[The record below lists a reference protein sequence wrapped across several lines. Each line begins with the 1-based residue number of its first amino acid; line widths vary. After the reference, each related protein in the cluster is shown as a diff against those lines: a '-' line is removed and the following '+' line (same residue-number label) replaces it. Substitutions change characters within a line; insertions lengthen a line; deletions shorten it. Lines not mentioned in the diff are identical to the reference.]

1 MINKLILLPITL
13 FTLSACHK
21 QPDPLFV
28 KLTAE
33 ETGVNFVNRSLDKK
47 NFNIFN
53 YRNFYNGGGV
63 AIGDVNN
70 DGLPDLFLT
79 SNFEE
84 NKLYLNKG
92 GMKFTDVTKQA
103 GIIGKKFWST
113 GVTFA
118 DVNGDGLLDIY
129 VCNSGSRDERGNQL
143 YINEGV
149 KNGVPVFT
157 EKAKEYGLWDGGFS
171 THAAFFDYD
180 RDGDLDMY
188 LLNNSFTPMDRL
200 GYANMRETRD
210 KLGGHKLF
218 ENRSEE
224 HSLSSEERV
233 ARSGEPSGG
242 SKKKGSQQAGK
253 EAKPLFVD
261 VSEEAG
267 IYGSLIGF
275 GLGIT
280 IGDVNNDNWLDIYI
294 SNDFYERDYLYI
306 NQKGGRS
313 GVPAFKEDIENEM
326 GHISLASMGAD
337 IADVNNDGNL
347 DIFVTDMLPDDDYR
361 LKTTTAFESYELGK
375 LKESRD
381 FFYQDSRNMLHLNNG
396 DGTFSEIGRMAGTSA
411 TDWSWGALLFDMD
424 MDGRKDIF
432 VANGILKD
440 LTDQDY
446 MAFLASNPDLQ
457 PMIEGTKKFD
467 YKEYVDKMGSRPLPN
482 YAYRNMGDGMKYE
495 NKAADWGLGEPSF
508 SNGSAYGDLDND
520 GDLDLV
526 VNNNDAPVSI
536 FANTS
541 VEKNHKNFLR
551 VQLDGYGYNRNAIGA
566 KVYVYQEGANGK
578 PQTQFL
584 QQMPNRG
591 FESSVD
597 LTMVFG
603 LDNNPAIDSLVVIWP
618 DDKKQLIRQPKANT
632 TLSLAHKN
640 ADQRALFSTPAMPGK
655 RLFQDITESSK
666 LNYVHKENE
675 FVDYDRDGLL
685 KQMLSREGP
694 ALAVGDINGDG
705 LDDVFLGGAV
715 DMPRSLYVQRADGTF
730 YLQKQPFLL
739 DAIYTED
746 VAATFF
752 DADGDKDLD
761 LYVATGGNE
770 FADSTYTA
778 DRLYLNDGKGNL
790 TWNRTLPRTLANN
803 SCVVAADFDLDGD
816 QDLFVGARMNSGRY
830 GQNPDQLLLV
840 NDGKGNFRKATREL
854 MPFSANIGMV
864 TDAVWAD
871 IDHDRYPDLVL
882 VGDWMPITVLR
893 NKRGK
898 GFEQVDSETLTNS
911 GGWWNTIQAADLD
924 NDGDIDFI
932 AGNLGLNSRMVASV
946 AEPAHLYSNDFDQN
960 GSYDQIITCFRPTT
974 DGRDG
979 TMETRECV
987 MVQKPDLQKRIPSIK
1002 TKYLKH
1008 VDYAKAGLEDIF
1020 SAQQRQ
1026 GMTVKTVQ
1034 TAETSVLINDGKG
1047 NFTRKALPVQAQ
1059 TSPIHAILTND
1070 YNGDGKQDLL
1080 LTGNF
1085 FDVLTEVGRYDANY
1099 GLLLTGDGKGD
1110 FVAAK
1115 PAQTGFFVRGQ
1126 VRRMTAGRGANG
1138 KPFIVLAKNNDKAQV
1153 FTTVKTLTP

>member
-1 MINKLILLPITL
+1 MINKLTLLPIL
-13 FTLSACHK
+13 FTLLACHQ
-21 QPDPLFV
+21 QPDSLFV
-28 KLTAE
+28 KLTADK
-33 ETGVNFVNRSLDKK
+33 TGVDFVNRSLDKK

-92 GMKFTDVTKQA
+92 GMTFTDVTKPA

-218 ENRSEE
+218 RN
-224 HSLSSEERV
+224 LSSERAKEQKSER
-233 ARSGEPSGG
+233 ASDKPSGPVF
-242 SKKKGSQQAGK
+242 A
-253 EAKPLFVD
+253 D

-306 NQKGGRS
+306 NNHDGT
-313 GVPAFKEDIENEM
+313 FKEDIENEM

-467 YKEYVDKMGSRPLPN
+467 YKAYVDKMGSRPLPN
-482 YAYRNMGDGMKYE
+482 YAFRNGGNGMKYE
-495 NKAADWGLGEPSF
+495 NKAIEWGLGDPSF

-551 VQLDGYGYNRNAIGA
+551 VKLDGYAYNRNAIGA
-566 KVYVYQEGANGK
+566 KVYVYQKGSDGK

-603 LDNNPAIDSLVVIWP
+603 LDNNPRIDSLVVIWP
-618 DDKKQLIRQPKANT
+618 DDQKQLIRQPKANT
-632 TLSLAHKN
+632 TLTLSHKN
-640 ADQRALFSTPAMPGK
+640 ASQRATFATPALAAN
-655 RLFQDITESSK
+655 RLFQDVTEASK
-666 LNYVHKENE
+666 LNYVHKEND

-694 ALAVGDINGDG
+694 ALATGDVNGDG

-715 DMPRSLYVQRADGTF
+715 DMPRSLYIQQADGTF
-730 YLQKQPFLL
+730 FLQKQPFLL

-770 FADSTYTA
+770 FIDSTYTA
-778 DRLYLNDGKGNL
+778 DRFYRNDGKGNF
-790 TWNRTLPRTLANN
+790 TWDRTLPRTLASN
-803 SCVVAADFDLDGD
+803 SCVIAADFDLDGD
-816 QDLFVGARMNSGRY
+816 QDLFVGARLVPGRY
-830 GQNPDQLLLV
+830 GQTPDQLLLV
-840 NDGKGNFRKATREL
+840 NDGKGNFRKGTKEL
-854 MPFSANIGMV
+854 MPFSADIGMV
-864 TDAVWAD
+864 TDAVWSD
-871 IDHDRYPDLVL
+871 VDNDRYPDLVL
-882 VGDWMPITVLR
+882 AGDWMPITVLK
-893 NKRGK
+893 NKAGK
-898 GFEQVDSETLTNS
+898 GFEKLNS
-911 GGWWNTIQAADLD
+911 DALANTGGWWNTLRTADLD
-924 NDGDIDFI
+924 NDGDMDFV
-932 AGNLGLNSRMVASV
+932 AGNLGLNSRMIASEQ
-946 AEPAHLYSNDFDQN
+946 EPAHLYSNDFDQN
-960 GSYDQIITCFRPTT
+960 GSYDQVITCFRPTT
-974 DGRDG
+974 NG
-979 TMETRECV
+979 TNGTEETRECV
-987 MVQKPDLQKRIPSIK
+987 MVQKADLQKRIPSIK

-1008 VDYAKAGLEDIF
+1008 IDYAKASFEDLF

-1026 GMTVKTVQ
+1026 GMSIKTVQ

-1059 TSPIHAILTND
+1059 TSPIHAILIHD
-1070 YNGDGKQDLL
+1070 YNGDGNPDILL
-1080 LTGNF
+1080 AGNF

-1099 GLLLTGDGKGD
+1099 GLLLTGTGESD
-1110 FVAAK
+1110 FVATA
-1115 PAQTGFFVRGQ
+1115 PNQTGFFVRGQ
-1126 VRRMTAGRGANG
+1126 VRQMRQVSGLQG
-1138 KPFIVLAKNNDKAQV
+1138 KQYIVLAKNNDKAQLFAV
-1153 FTTVKTLTP
+1153 AKTRVPQREKAKERK

>member
-1 MINKLILLPITL
+1 MLNKLILLAITL
-13 FTLSACHK
+13 FTLLACQK

-33 ETGVNFVNRSLDKK
+33 ETGVDFVNRSLDKK

-92 GMKFTDVTKQA
+92 SMTFTDVTKQA

-157 EKAKEYGLWDGGFS
+157 ERAKEYGLWDGGFS

-200 GYANMRETRD
+200 GYANTRETRD
-210 KLGGHKLF
+210 RLGGHKLF
-218 ENRSEE
+218 RNRSEE
-224 HSLSSEERV
+224 LG
-233 ARSGEPSGG
+233 ARSEEPSGR
-242 SKKKGSQQAGK
+242 SKKNEKGDGTM
-253 EAKPLFVD
+253 FVD

-306 NQKGGRS
+306 NNHDGT
-313 GVPAFKEDIENEM
+313 FKEDIENQM

-381 FFYQDSRNMLHLNNG
+381 FFFQDSRNMLHLNNG

-482 YAYRNMGDGMKYE
+482 YAFRNEGDGMKYE
-495 NKAADWGLGEPSF
+495 NKAVEWGLGEPSF

-551 VQLDGYGYNRNAIGA
+551 VKLDGYGYNRNAIGA
-566 KVYVYQEGANGK
+566 KVYVYQKDADGK

-603 LDNNPAIDSLVVIWP
+603 LDTNPRIDSLVVIWP
-618 DDKKQLIRQPKANT
+618 DDRKQLIQQPKANT
-632 TLSLAHKN
+632 TLALAHKN
-640 ADQRALFSTPAMPGK
+640 ADQRATFTASLPAK
-655 RLFQDITESSK
+655 NQLFQDVTEASK

-694 ALAVGDINGDG
+694 AMAVGDVNGDG

-715 DMPRSLYVQRADGTF
+715 DMPRSLYVQRPDGTF

-770 FADSTYTA
+770 FTDSTYTA
-778 DRLYLNDGKGNL
+778 DRFYRNDGKGHL
-790 TWNRTLPRTLANN
+790 TWDRTLPRTLASN

-816 QDLFVGARMNSGRY
+816 QDLFIGARMNPGRY

-840 NDGKGNFRKATREL
+840 NDGKGNFRKATKEL
-854 MPFSANIGMV
+854 MPFSADIGMV

-871 IDHDRYPDLVL
+871 IDNDRYPDLVL
-882 VGDWMPITVLR
+882 VGDWMPIIVLK
-893 NKRGK
+893 NKGGK
-898 GFEQVDSETLTNS
+898 AFEQVASENLANT
-911 GGWWNTIQAADLD
+911 GGWWNTLHAADLD
-924 NDGDIDFI
+924 NDGDIDFV
-932 AGNLGLNSRMVASV
+932 AGNLGLNSRMVASEN
-946 AEPAHLYSNDFDQN
+946 EPAHLYSNDFDQN

-979 TMETRECV
+979 TVETRECV

-1008 VDYAKAGLEDIF
+1008 VDYAKASFEDIF

-1026 GMTVKTVQ
+1026 GMTVRTVQ
-1034 TAETSVLINDGKG
+1034 TAETSMLINDGKG
-1047 NFTRKALPVQAQ
+1047 NFIRKALPVQAQ
-1059 TSPIHAILTND
+1059 TSPIHAVLTND
-1070 YNGDGKQDLL
+1070 YNGDGKLDILL
-1080 LTGNF
+1080 AGNF
-1085 FDVLTEVGRYDANY
+1085 FDVLTEVGRYDANF
-1099 GLLLTGDGKGD
+1099 GLLLTGNGKGS
-1110 FVAAK
+1110 FVATK
-1115 PAQTGFFVRGQ
+1115 PSETGFFVRGQ
-1126 VRRMTAGRGANG
+1126 VRRMQTGRSQNG
-1138 KPFIVLAKNNDKAQV
+1138 KQFVVLAKNNDKAQV
-1153 FTTVKTLTP
+1153 FSVGSPVVPQKQKVAMQLR

>member
-1 MINKLILLPITL
+1 MIKKFGLLAISLCGLLSCHKNTDTL
-13 FTLSACHK
+13 FENLPAT
-21 QPDPLFV
+21 
-28 KLTAE
+28 
-33 ETGVNFVNRSLDKK
+33 ETGVDFINRSLDKK

-92 GMKFTDVTKQA
+92 GMKFEDVTQKA
-103 GIIGKKFWST
+103 GIVGKKFWST

-118 DVNGDGLLDIY
+118 DVNGDGLMDIY

-143 YINEGV
+143 YINQGV
-149 KNGVPVFT
+149 KSGLPTFV
-157 EKAKEYGLWDGGFS
+157 EKAKDYGLWDGGFS

-200 GYANMRETRD
+200 GYENMRNIRD

-218 ENRSEE
+218 RNEGPDKS
-224 HSLSSEERV
+224 
-233 ARSGEPSGG
+233 
-242 SKKKGSQQAGK
+242 
-253 EAKPLFVD
+253 FTD
-261 VSEEAG
+261 VSAQAG

-306 NQKGGRS
+306 NQKDGT
-313 GVPAFKEDIENEM
+313 FKEDIENEM

-361 LKTTTAFESYELGK
+361 LKTTTAFESYELGQ

-424 MDGRKDIF
+424 MDGKKDIF

-446 MAFLASNPDLQ
+446 VAFLADNPDLRS
-457 PMIEGTKKFD
+457 MIEGTKKFD
-467 YKEYVDKMGSRPLPN
+467 YKEYVDKMGSSPLPN
-482 YAYRNMGDGMKYE
+482 YAFRNMGDGMKYE
-495 NKAADWGLGEPSF
+495 NKAAEWGLGDPSF

-526 VNNNDAPVSI
+526 VNNNNSPVSI
-536 FANTS
+536 FKNTS
-541 VEKNHKNFLR
+541 VEKKHKNFLR
-551 VQLDGYGYNRNAIGA
+551 VKLNGYGHNLNAIGA
-566 KVYVYQEGANGK
+566 KVYIHQKGMDGK
-578 PQTQFL
+578 PQIQYL

-597 LTMVFG
+597 LTMIFG
-603 LDNNPAIDSLVVIWP
+603 LDENPRTDSLVVIWP
-618 DDKKQLIRQPKANT
+618 DDKKQVIWHPKANT
-632 TLSLAHKN
+632 TLTLDYKN
-640 ADQRALFSTPAMPGK
+640 ANQMAIFVAPTMAVNRVFEDVTGAT
-655 RLFQDITESSK
+655 K
-666 LNYVHKENE
+666 LDYVHKENE
-675 FVDYDRDGLL
+675 FVDYNRDGLL

-694 ALAVGDINGDG
+694 ALAVGDVNGDG
-705 LDDVFLGGAV
+705 LEDVFLGGAAN
-715 DMPRSLYVQRADGTF
+715 MPRSLYVQKSDGTF
-730 YLQKQPFLL
+730 SLQKQPFLL
-739 DAIYTED
+739 DANYTED
-746 VAATFF
+746 IGATFF

-761 LYVATGGNE
+761 LYIATGGNE
-770 FADSTYTA
+770 FEDLTYLA
-778 DRLYLNDGKGNL
+778 DRLYRNDGKGNF
-790 TWNRTLPRTLANN
+790 TWDRTMPRSLENN
-803 SCVVAADFDLDGD
+803 SCVIAADFDLDGD
-816 QDLFVGARMNSGRY
+816 QDLFVGGRMISGQY
-830 GQNPDQLLLV
+830 GQNPDQLILV
-840 NDGKGNFRKATREL
+840 NDGRGNFRKATKEL
-854 MPFSANIGMV
+854 MPFSKDIGMV

-871 IDHDRYPDLVL
+871 IDNDRYPDLIL
-882 VGDWMPITVLR
+882 VGDWMPITILK
-893 NKRGK
+893 NKQGK
-898 GFEQVDSETLTNS
+898 GFERIDNETLANT
-911 GGWWNTIQAADLD
+911 GGWWNAIRATDLD
-924 NDGDIDFI
+924 NDGDTDFVV
-932 AGNLGLNSRMVASV
+932 GNLGLNSRMVATV
-946 AEPAHLYSNDFDQN
+946 KEPAHLYSNDFDHN
-960 GSYDQIITCFRPTT
+960 GGYDQIITCFRPGS
-974 DGRDG
+974 DG
-979 TMETRECV
+979 EPRECV

-1002 TKYLKH
+1002 TKYIKH
-1008 VDYAKAGLEDIF
+1008 TDYAKASFEDIF
-1020 SAQQRQ
+1020 SPQQRE
-1026 GMTVKTVQ
+1026 GMSVKTVQ

-1047 NFTRKALPVQAQ
+1047 NFTMKALPVQAQ
-1059 TSPIHAILTND
+1059 TSPIHAILTDD
-1070 YNGDGKQDLL
+1070 YNKDGKMDILL
-1080 LTGNF
+1080 AGNF

-1099 GLLLTGDGKGD
+1099 GLLLTGNGKGD
-1110 FVAAK
+1110 FVATK
-1115 PAQTGFFVRGQ
+1115 PSQTGFFVHGQ
-1126 VRRMTAGRGANG
+1126 VRRMLPVRGANG
-1138 KPFIVLAKNNDKAQV
+1138 KQFIVLAKNNDKAQIFRV
-1153 FTTVKTLTP
+1153 TKGGKP